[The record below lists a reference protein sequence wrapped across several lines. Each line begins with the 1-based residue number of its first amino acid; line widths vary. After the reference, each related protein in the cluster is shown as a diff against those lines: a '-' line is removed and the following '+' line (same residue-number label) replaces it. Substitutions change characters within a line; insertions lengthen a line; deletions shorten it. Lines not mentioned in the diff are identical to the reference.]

1 MTAGTAAGGRRRG
14 ECFAGSGEPATC
26 DDALPAQFGKAPAPA
41 FNNFHSGR
49 SLVRVSGFSVCSL
62 PHLGEIFHY
71 KTQQRWIR
79 RTGGLRQFGKIK
91 KGQTLEWKRFL
102 YYPLPTQINFLMLTP
117 SATSPPSEM

>member
-1 MTAGTAAGGRRRG
+1 MTAAPQERQPEDDGEVSASLAAANRQ
-14 ECFAGSGEPATC
+14 PATTPC
-26 DDALPAQFGKAPAPA
+26 QPSLVGLPTRAPAPA

-79 RTGGLRQFGKIK
+79 PEMSKWAARPGPDPMKPGLF
-91 KGQTLEWKRFL
+91 
-102 YYPLPTQINFLMLTP
+102 
-117 SATSPPSEM
+117 